1 MMLLI
6 LNFINTRE
14 RRKLCGLVPSVFYP
28 FCSIPYE
35 KIMNRS
41 SSSSSLAAATRTMVS
56 EAPLLELPK
65 RIKRR
70 KGKEIWQKTSAVVC
84 VLRRPG

>member
-1 MMLLI
+1 M
-6 LNFINTRE
+6 
-14 RRKLCGLVPSVFYP
+14 GLVPSVFYP
-28 FCSIPYE
+28 FCFIPYE

-41 SSSSSLAAATRTMVS
+41 SSSSSLAAAAAARTRTMVS

-70 KGKEIWQKTSAVVC
+70 KGKEIWQKSSAVVC

>member
-1 MMLLI
+1 VWSSRSSEI
-6 LNFINTRE
+6 YP
-14 RRKLCGLVPSVFYP
+14 LCF
-28 FCSIPYE
+28 IPYE

-41 SSSSSLAAATRTMVS
+41 SSSSSLAAAAAARTRTMVS

-70 KGKEIWQKTSAVVC
+70 KGKEIWQKSSAVVC

>member
-1 MMLLI
+1 MWSSRSSEI
-6 LNFINTRE
+6 YP
-14 RRKLCGLVPSVFYP
+14 LCF
-28 FCSIPYE
+28 IPYE

-41 SSSSSLAAATRTMVS
+41 SSSSSLAAAAAARTRTMVS

-70 KGKEIWQKTSAVVC
+70 KGKEIWQKSSAVVC

>member
-1 MMLLI
+1 MVFSFLGSEI
-6 LNFINTRE
+6 YP
-14 RRKLCGLVPSVFYP
+14 LCF
-28 FCSIPYE
+28 IPYE

-41 SSSSSLAAATRTMVS
+41 SSSSSLAAAAAAARTRTMVS

-70 KGKEIWQKTSAVVC
+70 KGKEIWQKSSAVVC

>member
-1 MMLLI
+1 MWSSRSSEI
-6 LNFINTRE
+6 YP
-14 RRKLCGLVPSVFYP
+14 LCF
-28 FCSIPYE
+28 IPYE

-41 SSSSSLAAATRTMVS
+41 SSSSSLAAAAAAARTRTMVS

-70 KGKEIWQKTSAVVC
+70 KGKEIWQKSSAVVC
-84 VLRRPG
+84 ILRRPG

>member
-1 MMLLI
+1 MVSFLGSEI
-6 LNFINTRE
+6 YP
-14 RRKLCGLVPSVFYP
+14 LCF
-28 FCSIPYE
+28 IPYE

-41 SSSSSLAAATRTMVS
+41 SSSSSLAAAAAAARTRTMVS

-70 KGKEIWQKTSAVVC
+70 KGKEIWQKSSAVVC

>member
-1 MMLLI
+1 MWSSRSSEI
-6 LNFINTRE
+6 YP
-14 RRKLCGLVPSVFYP
+14 LCF
-28 FCSIPYE
+28 IPYE

-41 SSSSSLAAATRTMVS
+41 SSSSSSLAAAAARTRTMVS

-70 KGKEIWQKTSAVVC
+70 KGKEIWQKSSAVVC
-84 VLRRPG
+84 ILRRPG

>member
-1 MMLLI
+1 M
-6 LNFINTRE
+6 
-14 RRKLCGLVPSVFYP
+14 CGLVPEIYP
-28 FCSIPYE
+28 LCFIPYE

-41 SSSSSLAAATRTMVS
+41 SSSSSLAAAAARTRTRTMVS

-65 RIKRR
+65 RIKRI
-70 KGKEIWQKTSAVVC
+70 KGKEIWQKSSAVVC

>member
-1 MMLLI
+1 MWS
-6 LNFINTRE
+6 
-14 RRKLCGLVPSVFYP
+14 VPSVFYP
-28 FCSIPYE
+28 FCFIPVLE

-41 SSSSSLAAATRTMVS
+41 SSSSSLVS
-56 EAPLLELPK
+56 EALLLELPK

-70 KGKEIWQKTSAVVC
+70 KGKEIWQKSSAVVC

>member
-1 MMLLI
+1 MVFSFLGSEI
-6 LNFINTRE
+6 YP
-14 RRKLCGLVPSVFYP
+14 LCF
-28 FCSIPYE
+28 IPYE

-41 SSSSSLAAATRTMVS
+41 SSSSSSLAAAAAARTRTMVS

-70 KGKEIWQKTSAVVC
+70 KGKEIWQKSSAVLC

>member
-1 MMLLI
+1 MVFSFLGSEI
-6 LNFINTRE
+6 YP
-14 RRKLCGLVPSVFYP
+14 LCF
-28 FCSIPYE
+28 IPYE

-41 SSSSSLAAATRTMVS
+41 SSSSLVS
-56 EAPLLELPK
+56 EALLLELPK

>member
-1 MMLLI
+1 
-6 LNFINTRE
+6 
-14 RRKLCGLVPSVFYP
+14 
-28 FCSIPYE
+28 
-35 KIMNRS
+35 MNRS
-41 SSSSSLAAATRTMVS
+41 SSSSSLAAAAARTRTMVS

>member
-1 MMLLI
+1 MWSRSACLFSILL
-6 LNFINTRE
+6 R
-14 RRKLCGLVPSVFYP
+14 
-28 FCSIPYE
+28 SIE
-35 KIMNRS
+35 KMKRASS
-41 SSSSSLAAATRTMVS
+41 SSSSSLAAATRTRTMVS

-65 RIKRR
+65 RIKRI

>member
-1 MMLLI
+1 MWSSRSSEI
-6 LNFINTRE
+6 YP
-14 RRKLCGLVPSVFYP
+14 LCF
-28 FCSIPYE
+28 IPYE

-41 SSSSSLAAATRTMVS
+41 SSSSSLAAAAAAARTRTMVS

-70 KGKEIWQKTSAVVC
+70 KGKEIWQKSSAVVC

>member
-1 MMLLI
+1 MWSRSSEI
-6 LNFINTRE
+6 YP
-14 RRKLCGLVPSVFYP
+14 LCF
-28 FCSIPYE
+28 IPYE

-41 SSSSSLAAATRTMVS
+41 SSSSSSLAAAAARTRTMVS

-70 KGKEIWQKTSAVVC
+70 KGKEIWQKSSAVVC

>member
-1 MMLLI
+1 MVFSFLGSEI
-6 LNFINTRE
+6 YP
-14 RRKLCGLVPSVFYP
+14 LCF
-28 FCSIPYE
+28 IPYE

-41 SSSSSLAAATRTMVS
+41 SSSSSSSLAAAAAAAARTRTMVS

-70 KGKEIWQKTSAVVC
+70 KGKEIWQKSSAVVC

>member
-1 MMLLI
+1 VWSRSVCLFSILLH
-6 LNFINTRE
+6 
-14 RRKLCGLVPSVFYP
+14 
-28 FCSIPYE
+28 SIE
-35 KIMNRS
+35 KMKRA
-41 SSSSSLAAATRTMVS
+41 SSSSSLAAAATRTRTMVS

-65 RIKRR
+65 RIKRI

>member
-1 MMLLI
+1 MWSRSSEI
-6 LNFINTRE
+6 YP
-14 RRKLCGLVPSVFYP
+14 LCF
-28 FCSIPYE
+28 IPYE

-41 SSSSSLAAATRTMVS
+41 SSSSSSSLAAAAARTRTMVS

-70 KGKEIWQKTSAVVC
+70 KGKEIWQKSSAVLC

>member
-1 MMLLI
+1 MWS
-6 LNFINTRE
+6 
-14 RRKLCGLVPSVFYP
+14 VPSVFYP
-28 FCSIPYE
+28 FCFIPVLE

-41 SSSSSLAAATRTMVS
+41 SSSSSLAAAAAARTRTMVS

-70 KGKEIWQKTSAVVC
+70 KGKEIWQKSSAVVC

>member
-1 MMLLI
+1 MVFSFLGSEI
-6 LNFINTRE
+6 YP
-14 RRKLCGLVPSVFYP
+14 LCF
-28 FCSIPYE
+28 IPYE

-41 SSSSSLAAATRTMVS
+41 SSSSSSLAAAAAAAARTRTMVS

-70 KGKEIWQKTSAVVC
+70 KGKEIWQKSSAVVC

>member
-1 MMLLI
+1 MWSRSSEI
-6 LNFINTRE
+6 YP
-14 RRKLCGLVPSVFYP
+14 LCF
-28 FCSIPYE
+28 IPYE

-41 SSSSSLAAATRTMVS
+41 SSSSSLAAAAAAARTRTMVS

-70 KGKEIWQKTSAVVC
+70 KGKEIWQKSSAVVC
-84 VLRRPG
+84 ILRRPG

>member
-1 MMLLI
+1 MVFSFLGSEI
-6 LNFINTRE
+6 YP
-14 RRKLCGLVPSVFYP
+14 LCF
-28 FCSIPYE
+28 IPYE

-41 SSSSSLAAATRTMVS
+41 SSSSSSLAAAAAAAARTRTMVS

-70 KGKEIWQKTSAVVC
+70 KGKELWQKSSAVVC

>member
-1 MMLLI
+1 VVFSFLGSEI
-6 LNFINTRE
+6 YP
-14 RRKLCGLVPSVFYP
+14 LCF
-28 FCSIPYE
+28 IPYE

-41 SSSSSLAAATRTMVS
+41 SSSSSSLAAAAAARTRTMVS

-70 KGKEIWQKTSAVVC
+70 KGKEIWQKSSAVLC

>member
-1 MMLLI
+1 MVFSFLGSEI
-6 LNFINTRE
+6 YP
-14 RRKLCGLVPSVFYP
+14 LCF
-28 FCSIPYE
+28 IPYE

-41 SSSSSLAAATRTMVS
+41 SSSSSSSLERTRTMVS

-70 KGKEIWQKTSAVVC
+70 KGKEIWQKSSAVVC

>member
-1 MMLLI
+1 M
-6 LNFINTRE
+6 
-14 RRKLCGLVPSVFYP
+14 CGLVPSEIYP
-28 FCSIPYE
+28 LCFIPYE

-41 SSSSSLAAATRTMVS
+41 SSSSSSLAAAARTRTMVS
-56 EAPLLELPK
+56 EALLLELQK
-65 RIKRR
+65 RIKRI

>member
-1 MMLLI
+1 MVFSFLGSEI
-6 LNFINTRE
+6 YP
-14 RRKLCGLVPSVFYP
+14 LCF
-28 FCSIPYE
+28 IPYE

-41 SSSSSLAAATRTMVS
+41 SSSSSSSLAAAAAAARTRTMVS

-70 KGKEIWQKTSAVVC
+70 KGKEIWQKSSAVVC

>member
-1 MMLLI
+1 MVFSFLGSEI
-6 LNFINTRE
+6 YP
-14 RRKLCGLVPSVFYP
+14 LCF
-28 FCSIPYE
+28 IPYE

-41 SSSSSLAAATRTMVS
+41 SSSSSLAAAAAARTRTMVS

>member
-1 MMLLI
+1 VVFSFLGSEI
-6 LNFINTRE
+6 YP
-14 RRKLCGLVPSVFYP
+14 LCF
-28 FCSIPYE
+28 IPYE

-41 SSSSSLAAATRTMVS
+41 SSSSSSLAAAAAAAARTRTMVS

-70 KGKEIWQKTSAVVC
+70 KGKEIWQKSSAVVC

>member
-1 MMLLI
+1 MVFSFLGSEI
-6 LNFINTRE
+6 YP
-14 RRKLCGLVPSVFYP
+14 LCF
-28 FCSIPYE
+28 IPYE

-41 SSSSSLAAATRTMVS
+41 SSSSSLAAAAAARTRTMVS

-70 KGKEIWQKTSAVVC
+70 KGKEIWQKSSAVVC

>member
-1 MMLLI
+1 MVFSFLGSEI
-6 LNFINTRE
+6 YP
-14 RRKLCGLVPSVFYP
+14 LCF
-28 FCSIPYE
+28 IPYE

-41 SSSSSLAAATRTMVS
+41 SSSSSSLAAAAAAARTRTMVS

-70 KGKEIWQKTSAVVC
+70 KGEEIWQKSSAVVC

>member
-1 MMLLI
+1 M
-6 LNFINTRE
+6 
-14 RRKLCGLVPSVFYP
+14 CGLVPEIYP
-28 FCSIPYE
+28 LCFIPYE

-41 SSSSSLAAATRTMVS
+41 SSSSSLAAAAARTRTRTMVS

>member
-1 MMLLI
+1 M
-6 LNFINTRE
+6 
-14 RRKLCGLVPSVFYP
+14 CGLVPEIYP
-28 FCSIPYE
+28 LCFIPYE

-41 SSSSSLAAATRTMVS
+41 SSSSSLAAAAAARTRTMVS

-70 KGKEIWQKTSAVVC
+70 KGKEIWQKSSAVVC

>member
-1 MMLLI
+1 MVFSFLGSEI
-6 LNFINTRE
+6 YP
-14 RRKLCGLVPSVFYP
+14 LCF
-28 FCSIPYE
+28 IPYE

-41 SSSSSLAAATRTMVS
+41 SSSSSSSLAAAAAAARTRTMVS

>member
-1 MMLLI
+1 MWSSRSSEI
-6 LNFINTRE
+6 YP
-14 RRKLCGLVPSVFYP
+14 LCF
-28 FCSIPYE
+28 IPYE

-41 SSSSSLAAATRTMVS
+41 SSSSSSLAAAAAARTRTMVS

-70 KGKEIWQKTSAVVC
+70 KGKEIWQKSSAVVC
-84 VLRRPG
+84 ILRRPG

>member
-1 MMLLI
+1 M
-6 LNFINTRE
+6 
-14 RRKLCGLVPSVFYP
+14 CGLVPEIYP
-28 FCSIPYE
+28 LCFIPYE

-41 SSSSSLAAATRTMVS
+41 SSSSSLAAAAARTRTRTMVS

-70 KGKEIWQKTSAVVC
+70 KGKEIWQKSSAVVC

>member
-1 MMLLI
+1 MWSRSSEI
-6 LNFINTRE
+6 YP
-14 RRKLCGLVPSVFYP
+14 LCF
-28 FCSIPYE
+28 IPYE

-41 SSSSSLAAATRTMVS
+41 SSSSSSSLERTRTMVS

>member
-1 MMLLI
+1 VWSSRSSEI
-6 LNFINTRE
+6 YP
-14 RRKLCGLVPSVFYP
+14 LCF
-28 FCSIPYE
+28 IPYE

-41 SSSSSLAAATRTMVS
+41 SSSSSLAAAAAARTRTMVS

-70 KGKEIWQKTSAVVC
+70 KGKEIWQKSSAVVC
-84 VLRRPG
+84 ILRRPG

>member
-1 MMLLI
+1 MWSRSSEI
-6 LNFINTRE
+6 YP
-14 RRKLCGLVPSVFYP
+14 LCF
-28 FCSIPYE
+28 IPYE

-41 SSSSSLAAATRTMVS
+41 SSSSSLAAAAAARTRTMVS

-70 KGKEIWQKTSAVVC
+70 KGKEIWQKSSAVLC

>member
-1 MMLLI
+1 MVSFLGSEI
-6 LNFINTRE
+6 YP
-14 RRKLCGLVPSVFYP
+14 LCF
-28 FCSIPYE
+28 IPYE

-41 SSSSSLAAATRTMVS
+41 SSSSSLAAAAAAARTRTMVS

-70 KGKEIWQKTSAVVC
+70 KGKEIWQKSSAVVC
-84 VLRRPG
+84 ILRRPG